1 MQVEVRQVYHE
12 KWGQRRK
19 LSWIRPHRMRDSSLM
34 SFAEARQRALK
45 GPVDITEVLWHTAQP
60 RE

>member
-19 LSWIRPHRMRDSSLM
+19 LSWIRPHGMRDSSLM
-34 SFAEARQRALK
+34 SFAEARCIYPTSHQR
-45 GPVDITEVLWHTAQP
+45 TNMAQG
-60 RE
+60 RV